1 MKHRLPR
8 ALLLSLF
15 TLHSSLFLPAKPGEQ
30 FPPLT
35 PQETSAIFAAIPE
48 DARAKPQRPRKL
60 LVFYRTEGF
69 VHKSIPNANHALKLM
84 GELTGAYT
92 VTFSDDMAQFEPAA
106 LAAYDAVLF
115 NNTSRLKFEN
125 PVHRR
130 ALLDFV
136 RNGKGMIGIHAGSD
150 NFPTWPE
157 GQALM
162 GGVFHSHPWVARD
175 TVAVKNDDPGHIL
188 NTAFEKRGFWITE
201 EIYQHVGPYSREK
214 QRVLLSLDM
223 SREENKRPANKI
235 VRDDNDFGI
244 SWLKTEGKG
253 RVFYTSLGHNKN
265 IFEVPQILQHLL
277 DGIQYALGDLEADA
291 VPSAKLKTQ
300 PKPALAP
307 DDKTTLQDLA
317 ILCRPTG
324 INYIFEQLSHYEYGD
339 PLAQQLAVERTIR
352 SGKPAPVVRDNVERQ
367 LIALIQLS
375 ETTAAA
381 KRVFLNW
388 LGWIGTEKSIPTL
401 TAAAKDPYLAHA
413 AISALAALNTPNANS
428 VLSSLLNQDNTEFTR
443 VEAAN
448 AYGQRRPSYCP
459 DALAENANVS
469 TTLYS
474 IAALEAFANSS
485 GIETIQT
492 LRDYTLDDPQT
503 LPRIRALL
511 AATDNALRRAP
522 AEQTDSLRAQA
533 IKIYAEILG
542 TTTAPVARIET
553 AQALV
558 TLDPVNPALFQFPID
573 ADPRLR
579 NIIAIGMATSGNSDA
594 IKILTTRFADIPADT
609 LSRMMR
615 SLVTNPSPVALPLI
629 DLALASENLDAQLA
643 AIAAAGACG
652 NEKTVGKL
660 FLLLLSKN
668 KDISSAAF
676 TALTQLPDCDGKTN
690 IELHKELYEFRDI
703 NSKKK
708 HWAPSLPQNLLI
720 LAHRQYRDVFIQALG
735 NIEFDPIRTT
745 AREALGRLER
755 EGDAQATLRAAAFEA
770 VALLVRPGD
779 FPEIIALSE
788 YIKRPA
794 DRREWTKAL
803 YTSAAIHPAPAEAV
817 ALIEKQ
823 LNAAKPADRAA
834 LIAALTMID
843 APEAKAVLHSMLTS
857 PDIDARKETIR
868 ALSSARGETAYE
880 LLLERITAAPG
891 ESERLLAQRGAIDT
905 VDHLAIHANDK
916 VKAYRK
922 LWKTAQT
929 QEARDAIIAAV
940 KNLGNSSAK
949 KFLKEISQNEK

>member
-1 MKHRLPR
+1 MKHRLHR

-15 TLHSSLFLPAKPGEQ
+15 TLHTSLFLPAKPGEQ

-35 PQETSAIFAAIPE
+35 PQETSAIFAAAPE

-92 VTFSDDMAQFEPAA
+92 VTLSDDMAQFEPAA
-106 LAAYDAVLF
+106 LAAYDAVVF

-150 NFPTWPE
+150 NFPTWTE

-307 DDKTTLQDLA
+307 DIKIPLQTLTVLPSLKSLA
-317 ILCRPTG
+317 A
-324 INYIFEQLSHYEYGD
+324 YEVGD
-339 PLAQQLAVERTIR
+339 PLGPQLTYEKFIRTQNAEQRAAI
-352 SGKPAPVVRDNVERQ
+352 ETELTE
-367 LIALIQLS
+367 LIAAPQ
-375 ETTAAA
+375 TTTDA

-401 TAAAKDPYLAHA
+401 TAVAKNPDLAHA
-413 AISALAALNTPNANS
+413 AISALATINAPNADDTLLVIARDGFISEPLPASTRIEALNAI
-428 VLSSLLNQDNTEFTR
+428 
-443 VEAAN
+443 
-448 AYGQRRPSYCP
+448 GQRRDEKQKGLFTQSLG
-459 DALAENANVS
+459 ALAKDKDPAVAEAAREVLARIAPSATLVGQGELLPMDENNAL
-469 TTLYS
+469 LYS
-474 IAALEAFANSS
+474 ADSFVPKDVARFLKHAADNPRISAAVACRMVTSGDVKVLEALERRLDDIPTGIQVRMMNALAANPVPIAAFPLIN
-485 GIETIQT
+485 
-492 LRDYTLDDPQT
+492 R
-503 LPRIRALL
+503 LL
-511 AATDNALRRAP
+511 ASKNT
-522 AEQTDSLRAQA
+522 E
-533 IKIYAEILG
+533 
-542 TTTAPVARIET
+542 VRI
-553 AQALV
+553 
-558 TLDPVNPALFQFPID
+558 
-573 ADPRLR
+573 
-579 NIIAIGMATSGNSDA
+579 
-594 IKILTTRFADIPADT
+594 
-609 LSRMMR
+609 
-615 SLVTNPSPVALPLI
+615 
-629 DLALASENLDAQLA
+629 A
-643 AIAAAGACG
+643 AIAAAGSCAYISSI
-652 NEKTVGKL
+652 EKLVA
-660 FLLLLSKN
+660 LLSSED
-668 KDISSAAF
+668 KDIAAAAF
-676 TALTQLPDCDGKTN
+676 TALTQIPDENGHVNLTIYEEWKGIAETN
-690 IELHKELYEFRDI
+690 PL
-703 NSKKK
+703 SKKRLSK
-708 HWAPSLPQNLLI
+708 LLLI
-720 LAHRQYRDVFIQALG
+720 LAQRQEYGMFRFALA
-735 NIEFDPIRTT
+735 DT
-745 AREALGRLER
+745 AS
-755 EGDAQATLRAAAFEA
+755 DDNDLRAAAFEA
-770 VALLVRPGD
+770 VALLVREGD
-779 FPEIIALSE
+779 FPQILELAAN
-788 YIKRPA
+788 IKRPA

-803 YTSAAIHPAPAEAV
+803 YTSAAIHPVSAEAV
-817 ALIEKQ
+817 SLIEKQ
-823 LNAAKPADRAA
+823 LNAAKPADRPS

-843 APEAKAVLHSMLTS
+843 APEAKSVLHAMLTS

-880 LLLERITAAPG
+880 LLLERITAAPS

-905 VDHLAIHANDK
+905 VDHLAIPANDK

-949 KFLKEISQNEK
+949 RFLKEISQAEK